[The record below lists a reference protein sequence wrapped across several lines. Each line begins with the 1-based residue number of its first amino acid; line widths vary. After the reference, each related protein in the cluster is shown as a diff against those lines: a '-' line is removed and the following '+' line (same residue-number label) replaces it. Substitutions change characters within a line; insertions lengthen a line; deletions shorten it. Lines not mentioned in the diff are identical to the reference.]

1 MQCELFQFR
10 GSREATDL
18 RIAVVEIWE
27 SIRFELMCIFLNY
40 VRTLAEPA
48 VRTKQVIMFIAFTHW
63 YLGTSLHQCEA
74 ISKSSE
80 YTYDPV
86 SSASKPCSIMT
97 KVDLSG
103 DFDLRITK

>member
-63 YLGTSLHQCEA
+63 YLGTSLHQC
-74 ISKSSE
+74 
-80 YTYDPV
+80 
-86 SSASKPCSIMT
+86 
-97 KVDLSG
+97 
-103 DFDLRITK
+103 